1 MLQAI
6 QLSLPRA
13 RGEAVWQRLVRLPL
27 AARLSAAFILVYVFG
42 AVVGLIGILN
52 LVSLKQDTDT
62 LYQRDMRGAISA
74 ERAQAALATLGRA
87 QLALTLATSTTE
99 RDAAGADI
107 RQAMRQLDAAV
118 DGVRQAAPRQAQ
130 ALQKERAAAGELMQG
145 YVALINKQPLDALQ
159 FDSAVSVDGHFL
171 GEQLQKLGALM
182 ETTRAGLERQAAD
195 TVAGVAASQI
205 GAQTLMAAL
214 LVASFVAAGALAWF
228 AARSLTRELGGEP
241 RDAAAAANRI
251 ASGDLTAHIN
261 LRKGDHT
268 SLLYF
273 LAGMRDELAGVLARI
288 QESAHEITATSGD
301 IADGNQQLAAR
312 TAQQAEALRHAAAS
326 MTRLTALVEQVHE
339 QANESSTMA
348 NQARTASGAG
358 MAVVRDMNGTMANV
372 LGHSRNIAEVVTVI
386 EGIAF
391 QTNILAL
398 NAAVEAARAGAAG
411 RSFAVVA
418 QEVRALA
425 QRSANAAREIGG
437 IVGDATREIERG
449 ATLSGTVV
457 AAMEGIE
464 SAVDRSHSLAG
475 HLRAL
480 AEEQAA
486 GIRTVGAA
494 LAELEQT
501 GAQNGA
507 LVDTV
512 ALYAN
517 RLDEEAAA
525 LESDVSRFQ
534 FQ

>member
-6 QLSLPRA
+6 KLSLPRT
-13 RGEAVWQRLVRLPL
+13 RGEAVWQRLARLPL
-27 AARLSAAFILVYVFG
+27 AARLSAAFILVYAFG
-42 AVVGLIGILN
+42 AVVGLIGIFH

-74 ERAQAALATLGRA
+74 ERAQGALATLGRA
-87 QLALTLATSTTE
+87 QLALTLATSTSE
-99 RDAAGADI
+99 RDAAGADV
-107 RQAMRQLDAAV
+107 QTALRQLDVAV

-130 ALQKERAAAGELMQG
+130 ALQKERAAAGELMQA
-145 YVALINKQPLDALQ
+145 YVALIGKQPLDSLQ

-182 ETTRAGLERQAAD
+182 ETTRAGLERQAAE

-205 GAQTLMAAL
+205 GAQTVMAVL
-214 LVASFVAAGALAWF
+214 LVTSLVAAAVLAWF

-241 RDAAAAANRI
+241 RVAASAANRI
-251 ASGDLTAHIN
+251 ANGDLTAYIG
-261 LRKGDHT
+261 LRNGDHG

-273 LAGMRDELAGVLARI
+273 LAGMRDQLAGVLARI
-288 QESAHEITATSGD
+288 QDCAHEIMATSGD
-301 IADGNQQLAAR
+301 IADGNHQLASR
-312 TAQQAEALRHAAAS
+312 TAQQAEALGHAAAS
-326 MTRLTALVEQVHE
+326 MARLTALVEQVHA
-339 QANESSTMA
+339 QATESSTMA
-348 NQARTASGAG
+348 SQARTASGAG

-372 LGHSRNIAEVVTVI
+372 LAHSRNIAEVVSVI

-425 QRSANAAREIGG
+425 QRCANAAHEIGG
-437 IVGDATREIERG
+437 IVGDATREIQRG
-449 ATLSGTVV
+449 ATLSASVV

-464 SAVDRSHSLAG
+464 SAVDHSHSLAG
-475 HLRAL
+475 HLRTL
-480 AEEQAA
+480 AQEQAD
-486 GIRTVGAA
+486 GIRTVGDA
-494 LAELEQT
+494 LAQLEQT
-501 GAQNGA
+501 GAENGA
-507 LVDTV
+507 LVEAVTIH
-512 ALYAN
+512 AG
-517 RLDEEAAA
+517 RLDEQAAA
-525 LESDVSRFQ
+525 LESDVARFH

>member
-107 RQAMRQLDAAV
+107 QLALRQLDAAV
-118 DGVRQAAPRQAQ
+118 DGVRRAAPRQAQ

-273 LAGMRDELAGVLARI
+273 LSGMRDELAGVLARI

-339 QANESSTMA
+339 QANRVEHDGRPGAHRFGRRHGSR
-348 NQARTASGAG
+348 ARHERDHGQRAG
-358 MAVVRDMNGTMANV
+358 PFAQYRRGGHGDRRHRVPDQYPRAQRRRGSRTRRRGGTRLRRGRA
-372 LGHSRNIAEVVTVI
+372 GS
-386 EGIAF
+386 
-391 QTNILAL
+391 
-398 NAAVEAARAGAAG
+398 ARAGP
-411 RSFAVVA
+411 
-418 QEVRALA
+418 A
-425 QRSANAAREIGG
+425 QRQRRPRDRWHCRRRHAR
-437 IVGDATREIERG
+437 DRTRRHPQR
-449 ATLSGTVV
+449 
-457 AAMEGIE
+457 
-464 SAVDRSHSLAG
+464 DRW
-475 HLRAL
+475 
-480 AEEQAA
+480 
-486 GIRTVGAA
+486 
-494 LAELEQT
+494 
-501 GAQNGA
+501 
-507 LVDTV
+507 
-512 ALYAN
+512 
-517 RLDEEAAA
+517 
-525 LESDVSRFQ
+525 
-534 FQ
+534 

>member
-27 AARLSAAFILVYVFG
+27 ATRLSAAFILVYVFG

-107 RQAMRQLDAAV
+107 QQALHQLDAAV
-118 DGVRQAAPRQAQ
+118 DGVRQAAPRLAQ

-182 ETTRAGLERQAAD
+182 ETTRTGLERQAAD

-214 LVASFVAAGALAWF
+214 LVASFVAASGLAWF

-251 ASGDLTAHIN
+251 ASGDLTAHIA
-261 LRKGDHT
+261 LRKGDQA
-268 SLLYF
+268 SLLFF

-301 IADGNQQLAAR
+301 IAAGNQQLAAR

-326 MTRLTALVEQVHE
+326 MTHLTALVEQVHE

-437 IVGDATREIERG
+437 IVGDATREIERS
-449 ATLSGTVV
+449 ATLSSSVV

-475 HLRAL
+475 HLRTL

-486 GIRTVGAA
+486 GIRTVGDA
-494 LAELEQT
+494 LEELEQT

-512 ALYAN
+512 ARHAN

>member
-13 RGEAVWQRLVRLPL
+13 RGEAVWQRLARLPL
-27 AARLSAAFILVYVFG
+27 AARLSAAFILVYAFG

-74 ERAQAALATLGRA
+74 ERAKAALATLGRA

-107 RQAMRQLDAAV
+107 QQALRQLDSAV
-118 DGVRQAAPRQAQ
+118 DGVRQASPRQAQ
-130 ALQKERAAAGELMQG
+130 ALQNERAAAGELVQA

-171 GEQLQKLGALM
+171 AEQLQKLGALM

-205 GAQTLMAAL
+205 GAQTLMAVL
-214 LVASFVAAGALAWF
+214 LVASLLAAGGLAWF

-241 RDAAAAANRI
+241 RVAAAAADRI
-251 ASGDLTAHIN
+251 ASGDLTAHIG
-261 LRKGDHT
+261 LRQHDRS

-288 QESAHEITATSGD
+288 QDCAHAITATSGD
-301 IADGNQQLAAR
+301 IADGNRQLAAR
-312 TAQQAEALRHAAAS
+312 TAQQAEALGHASAS
-326 MTRLTALVEQVHE
+326 MARLTALVEQVHA
-339 QANESSTMA
+339 QASESSAMA
-348 NQARTASGAG
+348 SQARTASRAG
-358 MAVVRDMNGTMANV
+358 MAVVRDMSGTMANV
-372 LGHSRNIAEVVTVI
+372 LAHSRKIADVVTVI

-425 QRSANAAREIGG
+425 QRSASAAREIGG
-437 IVGDATREIERG
+437 IVGDATREIGRG
-449 ATLSGTVV
+449 AALSDSVV
-457 AAMEGIE
+457 GAMESIE
-464 SAVDRSHSLAG
+464 VAVDRSHGLAG
-475 HLRAL
+475 HLRTL
-480 AEEQAA
+480 AEAQAD
-486 GIRTVGAA
+486 GIHTVGDA
-494 LAELEQT
+494 LSELEQT
-501 GAQNGA
+501 GSQNGA
-507 LVDTV
+507 LVDAV
-512 ALYAN
+512 ALHAT

-525 LESDVSRFQ
+525 LEADVARFQ